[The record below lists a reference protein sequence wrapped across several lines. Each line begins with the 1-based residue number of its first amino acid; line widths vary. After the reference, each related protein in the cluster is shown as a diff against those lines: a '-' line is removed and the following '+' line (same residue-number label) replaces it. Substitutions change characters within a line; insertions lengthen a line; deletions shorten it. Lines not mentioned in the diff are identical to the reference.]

1 MVLFIMVASFV
12 MAMGVSIT
20 LLRAAGVIKSMQIG
34 EGSKTITIAMN
45 ILAATVAL
53 VGIVF
58 MVYSANIF
66 TIWVCYLTSN

>member
-1 MVLFIMVASFV
+1 MLEFIMVASFMMS
-12 MAMGVSIT
+12 MAVSIT
-20 LLRAAGVIKSMQIG
+20 LIWSAGVIKSMRIG
-34 EGSKTITIAMN
+34 VGNKTITILMN

-66 TIWVCYLTSN
+66 TVWLCYLTSN